1 MKRFDAGFSLT
12 ELLVCF
18 FISML
23 LISIL
28 IQHILSVS
36 RQYQQTQAV
45 LEETTELQWVFDVMR
60 ARIHHAG
67 FTPCRSL
74 NHLKT
79 IDTRDKPE
87 RLDALEVEDST
98 KLLIRKMDEK
108 QFGLVRVLAS
118 DTLRFKNTGL
128 KSNQSIIISDCTH
141 AEVHDVTQIHQTK
154 QGVVI
159 KLKKPLVFEYSPE
172 TYLGAWVREAF
183 FFRKHKGLFIKQ
195 QRVDFMAPAEN
206 VWFEL
211 RKHPAYSAL
220 MMKWVSTL
228 GQTYVFE
235 ARTRM

>member
-87 RLDALEVEDST
+87 RLDALEVEDDT
-98 KLLIRKMDEK
+98 KLLIRKMDENH
-108 QFGLVRVLAS
+108 FGLVRVLS
-118 DTLRFKNTGL
+118 PDILRIKNTVL

-141 AEVHDVTQIHQTK
+141 AEIHDAYQIYQTK

-159 KLKKPLVFEYSPE
+159 KLKKPLVFKYSPE
-172 TYLGAWVREAF
+172 TYVGAWISEAF
-183 FFRKHKGLFIKQ
+183 FFRKHKGLLIKQ
-195 QRVDFMAPAEN
+195 RRVDLMAPAESIR
-206 VWFEL
+206 FEL
-211 RKHPAYSAL
+211 RKHSAYSAF

-228 GQTYVFE
+228 GKTYVFE